1 MEWADVAAYYGM
13 SAHASE
19 TPVGMEGQT
28 KENHLRNIKLP
39 SGLVDFR
46 GLS

>member
-1 MEWADVAAYYGM
+1 MEQAAVAVCDRM
-13 SAHASE
+13 SPQASE

-28 KENHLRNIKLP
+28 KENHTRNIKL
-39 SGLVDFR
+39 STDLIHFY